1 MSAAVI
7 DISEYQDD
15 DIISTAR
22 ESMGIGGVIIR
33 LGLTYHGE
41 PTMDDKF
48 ITFVNK
54 AVELGLPY
62 GIYYYSKMT
71 DSDWGLKEAQFIN
84 DKVYELLNGQEPG
97 MGVFWDMEDS
107 LVQYDGVYS
116 NLMNAIDTMSN
127 WGFKKTGIYANKSYF
142 ETYMD
147 LDDLANRGTRLW
159 LAQYNDEPEL
169 INERPSNNWVCWQ
182 YTDKANG
189 MSLDGDIWYE

>member
-1 MSAAVI
+1 MSAAII

-15 DIISTAR
+15 DIISMAR

-48 ITFVNK
+48 IAFVNK

-169 INERPSNNWVCWQ
+169 INERPNNNWVCWQ